1 MIDFGIAKQMQSLT
15 TNDKSLTVAGVFMG
29 KPEYVENFMVF
40 IARELR
46 EYMAKLG
53 VRSIDEMV
61 GRTDLLKRKG
71 LSENGRAE
79 ELLLDRILADLSEFD
94 REEQTFHAEKAYDFH
109 LEDTKDEKVLL
120 ASKAVQ
126 MSIRKG
132 KESRIS
138 LEVSN
143 IDRSF
148 GTLLGAEITRQN
160 PEGLPE
166 DTVQVECTGAG
177 GQSFGA
183 FIPKGLTLRL
193 TGDSNDYFG
202 KGLSGGKLIVR
213 APKEAAYD
221 AEENIIIG
229 NVALYGATS
238 GEAYIAG
245 MAGERFCIRNAGVT
259 AVVEGVGEHGC
270 EYMTGGRA
278 VILGI
283 PMAQAGIHA
292 GFPSPAQDY
301 MDGIMDLNKE
311 LVLMEHVE
319 QRNEKEELKR
329 IIERHVESTGSK
341 KGQRIL
347 EDFDHYI
354 GSFKKIIPADYKKLL
369 HLIAQGEEQG
379 MSREQAE
386 TFAFHASQG
395 TLPPQTAPV
404 AQAR

>member
-1 MIDFGIAKQMQSLT
+1 M
-15 TNDKSLTVAGVFMG
+15 
-29 KPEYVENFMVF
+29 
-40 IARELR
+40 
-46 EYMAKLG
+46 
-53 VRSIDEMV
+53 
-61 GRTDLLKRKG
+61 
-71 LSENGRAE
+71 
-79 ELLLDRILADLSEFD
+79 
-94 REEQTFHAEKAYDFH
+94 
-109 LEDTKDEKVLL
+109 
-120 ASKAVQ
+120 
-126 MSIRKG
+126 
-132 KESRIS
+132 
-138 LEVSN
+138 
-143 IDRSF
+143 
-148 GTLLGAEITRQN
+148 
-160 PEGLPE
+160 
-166 DTVQVECTGAG
+166 
-177 GQSFGA
+177 
-183 FIPKGLTLRL
+183 
-193 TGDSNDYFG
+193 
-202 KGLSGGKLIVR
+202 
-213 APKEAAYD
+213 
-221 AEENIIIG
+221 
-229 NVALYGATS
+229 ALYCATS

-245 MAGERFCIRNAGVT
+245 MAGERFCIRNSGVT

-278 VILGI
+278 VILG
-283 PMAQAGIHA
+283 PTGKNFAAGMS
-292 GFPSPAQDY
+292 G
-301 MDGIMDLNKE
+301 GITYVLDEKNTLYKNLNKE